1 MLTLVVAAAVVVP
14 LATATGSSAHGW
26 VTDPPSRAENCAAGT
41 TSFDCGK
48 IKYEPQSV
56 EAPKGS
62 LKCSGGAPEYTVLDD
77 ETKPWPRK
85 NIASTIDIKW
95 NLTALHA
102 TQSWEYFLDGTLVKT
117 VDAHGA
123 KPTAV
128 LSHRLTNLPRGQHT
142 ILARWNVADTPMA
155 FYSCLDVNVKTDG
168 SLDPSTAPTE
178 PAVTPTPTETPT
190 HPPAGVCE
198 AAEWKAGSSYSS
210 SSQVSY
216 RGSIWR
222 AKWWTLGE
230 APSVITSNGAWAYER
245 VCGATTPSATATA
258 TATATPTA
266 TPTAT
271 ATATP
276 TATAT
281 ATPTPT
287 PTATATANVPG
298 CRSIPWVPGN
308 IYAGGDT
315 VSRNEHNWSAQWWTQ
330 GDEPGRGDPW
340 GVWKDL
346 GAC

>member
-1 MLTLVVAAAVVVP
+1 MMQLRGGMFTLVVAAAVVVP
-14 LATATGSSAHGW
+14 LATASGSSAHGW
-26 VTDPPSRAENCAAGT
+26 VSDPPSRAENCAAGM

-85 NIASTIDIKW
+85 SITSTIDIKW
-95 NLTALHA
+95 SLTALHA
-102 TQSWEYFLDGTLVKT
+102 TQSWEYFVDGMLFQT
-117 VDAHGA
+117 VDGHGA
-123 KPTAV
+123 KPKAV
-128 LSHRLTNLPRGQHT
+128 LSHRLTNLPLGQHT

-155 FYSCLDVNVKTDG
+155 FYSCLDVNVKADG
-168 SLDPSTAPTE
+168 SFDPSTAPTD

-190 HPPAGVCE
+190 RPPTGVCE
-198 AAEWKAGSSYSS
+198 AAEWKAGTSYNSSN
-210 SSQVSY
+210 QVSY
-216 RGSIWR
+216 NGSIWY

-230 APSVITSNGAWAYER
+230 APSATSSNGAWAYER
-245 VCGATTPSATATA
+245 LCG
-258 TATATPTA
+258 TA

-271 ATATP
+271 AAPIATVTATPSP
-276 TATAT
+276 TATANL
-281 ATPTPT
+281 PR
-287 PTATATANVPG
+287 
-298 CRSIPWVPGN
+298 CKSIPWVPGN

-315 VSRNEHNWSAQWWTQ
+315 VSRNEHNWSAKWWTQ